1 MTENKYLPPH
11 DEPEWGGYTLD
22 ELRYHRALTLARIE
36 IEKERIT
43 MSARQMYSNQMGH
56 MPGMRG
62 SGVISKLL
70 SALTIADYAVIGI
83 KIMRK
88 LSAIYRS
95 SRKE

>member
-1 MTENKYLPPH
+1 MNERNYLPSTDGPQ
-11 DEPEWGGYTLD
+11 WSGYTLD

-43 MSARQMYSNQMGH
+43 IGARQIYSSKMGQI
-56 MPGMRG
+56 PGMRG
-62 SGVISKLL
+62 SGIISKLL

-83 KIMRK
+83 KVIRK

-95 SRKE
+95 SRRE